1 MIHACFF
8 PIFIALMKTISSRQN
23 PLIKDLHLLATSAQE
38 RRKQAKT
45 ILDGVHLV
53 QAALEQGVPLG
64 VVCVSEHGYLSAEI
78 SALIA
83 VLEPLSSCYCLPDTV
98 FSHISPTD
106 TPAGILAVINMPT
119 EMAEKTPLASCV
131 VLDGVQDAGNLGT
144 ILRTA
149 AASGI
154 EDILLTAGCA
164 QAWSPR
170 VLRAAM
176 GAHFRLRIQE
186 KVNLPQLLADF
197 RGVILATGVKDAKAI
212 YDVDLTQPVAWL
224 FGSEGAGISAETAAL
239 AQQIVMIPMASG
251 TESLNVAA
259 AAAVCLF
266 EERRQKSLLP

>member
-1 MIHACFF
+1 
-8 PIFIALMKTISSRQN
+8 MKTISSRQN

-45 ILDGVHLV
+45 LLDGVHLLE
-53 QAALEQGVPLG
+53 AAIAAQVELEL
-64 VVCVSEHGYLSAEI
+64 VCVSEHGFQHAEI
-78 SALIA
+78 SALITT
-83 VLEPLSSCYCLPDTV
+83 LEPTVSCVLLPDAV

-106 TPAGILAVINMPT
+106 TPAGILAVMAMPQT
-119 EMAEKTPLASCV
+119 LALTTPTGSCV

-149 AASGI
+149 AAAGI
-154 EDILLTAGCA
+154 EDIVLTEGCA

-186 KVNLPQLLADF
+186 KINLQQMLASY
-197 RGVILATGVKDAKAI
+197 RGQVLATGVKDAISI
-212 YDVDLTQPVAWL
+212 YEQDLSAPTAWL
-224 FGSEGAGISAETAAL
+224 FGSEGAGISPTTAAL
-239 AQQIVMIPMASG
+239 AQQIVMIPMAGG

-266 EERRQKSLLP
+266 EERRQKQTGKR